1 MRFDA
6 RTRRSTRAAVANAVR
21 ALATFAAVVASGT
34 ATAQDAGNDVAEGA
48 EPVAAPNV
56 AATSAPSAVGYAG
69 AGPDGR
75 TVWLWLEVDRDT
87 DEARGLLRSAAPS
100 AGQDTARDATP
111 AYDLAF
117 SGIVRSDADE
127 PEVLRVEGM
136 ASGPSDFELRTDPTR
151 AAPAASDAP
160 ATVVTVRTDATSWTD
175 PSAPDP
181 HGRAIVRV
189 MNGGTTTAFDLPAVA
204 TRLSSATRLDDDSFE
219 VSLDLPFFYAEPY
232 ASLDLY
238 GRHLERANAAWRE
251 GLQQR
256 REFPTAA
263 TGGWWLAR
271 RDEVRTLSPGLVSV
285 LTHVSA
291 YSGGAHPNS
300 WIEPRTWARGSDD
313 ADAAWRRVGEVCE
326 ALAVLERPCDEARL
340 RASVIEDLE
349 RQEAHGVT
357 SGTVGPN
364 APWLLDAF
372 TLGPAGVTFHFAP
385 YEVGPYVQG
394 PFDVLVRY

>member
-6 RTRRSTRAAVANAVR
+6 RTRRSARATFANAVR
-21 ALATFAAVVASGT
+21 ALVAFAAVVASGT
-34 ATAQDAGNDVAEGA
+34 VAAQDAANGAAEGA
-48 EPVAAPNV
+48 EPVAAPN
-56 AATSAPSAVGYAG
+56 AAAAPAPSAVGYAG

-75 TVWLWLEVDRDT
+75 AVWLWLEVDRASN
-87 DEARGLLRSAAPS
+87 EARGRLRSAAPS

-111 AYDLAF
+111 TYDLAF
-117 SGIVRSDADE
+117 SGIVRTDADE
-127 PEVLRVEGM
+127 PEALRVEAL

-151 AAPAASDAP
+151 AAPADAEAP
-160 ATVVTVRTDATSWTD
+160 VTVVTVRADATSWTD

-181 HGRAIVRV
+181 HGRAVVRV
-189 MNGGTTTAFDLPAVA
+189 MTGGTTTAFDLPAVA
-204 TRLSSATRLDDDSFE
+204 TRLSSATLLDDDSFE

-238 GRHLERANAAWRE
+238 RPHLERANAAWRE

-271 RDEVRTLSPGLVSV
+271 RDEVRTLAPGLVSV
-285 LTHVSA
+285 LTHVDA

-300 WIEPRTWARGSDD
+300 WIEPRTWKRGGDD
-313 ADAAWRRVGEVCE
+313 ADAGWRRVEDVCE
-326 ALAVLERPCDEARL
+326 ALAALERPCDEARL
-340 RASVIEDLE
+340 RAAVIQDLE

-357 SGTVGPN
+357 SGTVGPD

-394 PFDVLVRY
+394 PFDVRVRY